1 MARAATASLARAR
14 GGRYAL
20 RMTAAPSIAD
30 LLPDTRFA
38 AVREA
43 FAINFAEGLELGV
56 RFVAHVDG
64 RPVVDLV
71 GGWADRART
80 MPFTAETLTPVFSVS
95 KAVTAVMLARLVDEG
110 RLAYGQ
116 PVADVWPEFAQ
127 AGKGAITVE
136 QALSH
141 QAGLPGFP
149 EPMDPAD
156 WYDWNL
162 ICSRLAAMA
171 PMWPPGAASGYHPV
185 SFGYIAGEIF
195 RRVDGRTV
203 GRALREDV
211 AGPLGLDL
219 WIGLPGQEDARVAQ
233 LQKPDAVP
241 RFGELNPPTRAAF
254 LTKWAAPAGR
264 PSADWRR
271 AEMPGSNGVATAAA
285 LSRLMAAL
293 ACGGTLDGVRVLS
306 PEGVEAMARARI
318 CGDDLV
324 LKNYTC
330 WGAGVMRNEGRLAYG
345 PGLQTFGHSGWG
357 GACAFADPERRVA
370 AAYVMTKQSSD
381 LVGDPRPKRLIA
393 ALYDAL

>member
-1 MARAATASLARAR
+1 MSAAF
-14 GGRYAL
+14 
-20 RMTAAPSIAD
+20 PIID
-30 LLPDTRFA
+30 LLPDPRFA

-43 FAINFAEGLELGV
+43 FQRNADEGLELGV
-56 RFVAHVDG
+56 RFTAHVDG
-64 RPVVDLV
+64 HPVVDLV

-80 MPFTAETLTPVFSVS
+80 TPFTARTLTPVFSVS
-95 KAVTAVMLARLVDEG
+95 KAMTAVMMARLVEQG
-110 RLAYGQ
+110 RLSYAQ

-127 AGKGAITVE
+127 AGKGAVTIE

-141 QAGLPGFP
+141 QAGLSGFP

-156 WYDWNL
+156 WYDWDL

-171 PMWPPGAASGYHPV
+171 PMWPPGTASGYHPV
-185 SFGYIAGEIF
+185 TFGYIAGEIF

-203 GRALREDV
+203 GAALREDV
-211 AGPLGLDL
+211 ADPLGLDV
-219 WIGLPGQEDARVAQ
+219 WIGLPQAEDGRVAQ

-264 PSADWRR
+264 PSSEWRR
-271 AEMPGSNGVATAAA
+271 AEMPGSNGIATAAG

-293 ACGGTLDGVRVLS
+293 ACGRTIDGVQVLS
-306 PEGVEAMARARI
+306 PHGVAEMARARI